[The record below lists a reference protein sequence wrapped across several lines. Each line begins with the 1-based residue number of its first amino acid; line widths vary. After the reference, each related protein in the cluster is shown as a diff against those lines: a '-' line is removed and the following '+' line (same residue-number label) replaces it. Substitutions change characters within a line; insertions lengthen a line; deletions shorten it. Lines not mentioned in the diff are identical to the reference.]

1 MSERRGGV
9 RIEVCVLFMAAMFIA
24 GMYTIGGC
32 TQDGFYGIYE
42 GVTNAIDQVVE
53 EEEEQTTEGFKIK
66 RRGSRLDDDDSCSYD
81 DDDIYNNRCRSKVR
95 DNDKDT
101 SKPISID
108 KFFKRFFKSL
118 KVFFTGTKISGFD
131 NMGTQFRTTQ
141 FSSTVNPSE
150 ARIQDF
156 FGGVKFS
163 TKCCPSRY
171 STDTGCACLD
181 QSKYDIIKTR
191 AGNNMPFSQW

>member
-1 MSERRGGV
+1 MSERRSGV

-53 EEEEQTTEGFKIK
+53 EEEEQTTEGFKLK
-66 RRGSRLDDDDSCSYD
+66 RRRSSLDDDDGCSD
-81 DDDIYNNRCRSKVR
+81 DDNDDDKYRRCRNR
-95 DNDKDT
+95 IRYNDK

-108 KFFKRFFKSL
+108 KWFKRFFKSL
-118 KVFFTGTKISGFD
+118 KAFFTGTKISGFD

-141 FSSTVNPSE
+141 FSSTVNPRE

-163 TKCCPSRY
+163 TKCCPSSY

>member
-1 MSERRGGV
+1 MSERRSGV

-42 GVTNAIDQVVE
+42 GVTNAIDHVVE
-53 EEEEQTTEGFKIK
+53 EDDEEEKNMTEGFKMH
-66 RRGSRLDDDDSCSYD
+66 RGLRHTTKGHHRSRVMH
-81 DDDIYNNRCRSKVR
+81 NRDR
-95 DNDKDT
+95 DRVKTEDKST
-101 SKPISID
+101 SMSID

-118 KVFFTGTKISGFD
+118 KAFFTGTKVSVSGFD

-150 ARIQDF
+150 SRIQDF

-191 AGNNMPFSQW
+191 AGNNMPFSQL

>member
-1 MSERRGGV
+1 MSERRSGV

-42 GVTNAIDQVVE
+42 GVTNAIDHVVE
-53 EEEEQTTEGFKIK
+53 EEEEEKNMTEGFKTH
-66 RRGSRLDDDDSCSYD
+66 RGLKHINRKHKNKDRVKTDDKSDDKS
-81 DDDIYNNRCRSKVR
+81 
-95 DNDKDT
+95 T
-101 SKPISID
+101 SMSID
-108 KFFKRFFKSL
+108 KFFNRFFKSL
-118 KVFFTGTKISGFD
+118 KAFFTGTKVSVSGFD

-150 ARIQDF
+150 SRIQDF

-181 QSKYDIIKTR
+181 QSNYDIIKTR
-191 AGNNMPFSQW
+191 AGNNMPFSQL

>member
-53 EEEEQTTEGFKIK
+53 EEEEQTTEGFKRK
-66 RRGSRLDDDDSCSYD
+66 RHDYDSCSDDDDD
-81 DDDIYNNRCRSKVR
+81 DKYRRCRNRIKY
-95 DNDKDT
+95 NDK
-101 SKPISID
+101 SSID
-108 KFFKRFFKSL
+108 KWFKRFFKSL

-141 FSSTVNPSE
+141 FSSNVNPRE

-163 TKCCPSRY
+163 TKCCPSSY

>member
-24 GMYTIGGC
+24 GMYTISGC
-32 TQDGFYGIYE
+32 TKGGFFGVYDGMYE
-42 GVTNAIDQVVE
+42 GVSNAIDLVAEAEAE
-53 EEEEQTTEGFKIK
+53 EEKTADRDTFKSK
-66 RRGSRLDDDDSCSYD
+66 RRSYSDDSDYEKDSDIDDDTP
-81 DDDIYNNRCRSKVR
+81 IK
-95 DNDKDT
+95 DKDKKKNKT
-101 SKPISID
+101 SLA
-108 KFFKRFFKSL
+108 KFFKMIKD
-118 KVFFTGTKISGFD
+118 FFTGKKKSGFD

-141 FSSTVNPSE
+141 FVSTVNPSE

-163 TKCCPSRY
+163 SKCCPSRY

-181 QSKYDIIKTR
+181 NTKFDVIKHR
-191 AGNNMPFSQW
+191 GGNNMPFSQW